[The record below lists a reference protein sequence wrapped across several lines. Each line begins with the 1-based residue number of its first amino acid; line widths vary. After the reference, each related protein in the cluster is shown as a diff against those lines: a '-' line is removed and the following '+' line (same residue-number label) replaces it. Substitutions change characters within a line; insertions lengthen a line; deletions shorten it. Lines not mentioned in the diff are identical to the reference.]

1 MVKEIEITE
10 MKTLPIDFLTAS
22 NGGIRMYAD
31 NIRVGWGTTAKE
43 IAEVIETAGLSETIY
58 TSSSMD
64 FAAEDG
70 FKTND
75 GARALWKK
83 ATELYFWGE

>member
-10 MKTLPIDFLTAS
+10 MKTPIDFLTVA

-31 NIRVGWGTTAKE
+31 GIRVGWGTTAKE

-58 TSSSMD
+58 ASSSME
-64 FAAEDG
+64 FATEDG

-75 GARALWKK
+75 GAWVLWNK
-83 ATELYFWGE
+83 AKDLYLWGE